1 MSIPYFSFINLVL
14 NDKLVIWNTIKTME
28 SSSDIVN
35 LIVAL
40 ATAIPA
46 LIAGIVGIVKANH
59 AKEMITVLQ
68 QTNTQAVNV
77 NQQITP
83 DTQQRRKEES

>member
-1 MSIPYFSFINLVL
+1 
-14 NDKLVIWNTIKTME
+14 ME
-28 SSSDIVN
+28 SSGDIVSFV
-35 LIVAL
+35 IAL

-46 LIAGIVGIVKANH
+46 LITGIVGIVKANH

-83 DTQQRRKEES
+83 DTQQLRNEES